1 MPSSNVLVVGGG
13 IGGLTTALCLH
24 QQGIACEV
32 FEQSNTIREL
42 GVGINTLPH
51 AIKELADL
59 GLLPRLDAVG
69 IRTHELIYTNR
80 FGQAIWREL
89 RGIDAGYDYPQ
100 FSIHRGHLQ
109 RVLYEAVWE
118 RIGHGHVHT
127 GHQLVDVDQDG
138 DSVTAHLRLRSGEV
152 VTWRGNA
159 LIAADGIHSAVRNK
173 LYPDEGPPKWNGT
186 MLWRGAT
193 EYTPFLTGRSMIIA
207 GGMEAKIV
215 LYPISKEVA
224 THGQTLMNWA
234 VMIQLGDG
242 LTPPPQR
249 EDWSRPGQLEDVLQ
263 HVEGVFHLE
272 AFGDVPSLIRNTAEF
287 FEYPVCDRDPLGRWS
302 FGRIT
307 LMGDAAHPM
316 YPVGSNGAS
325 QAILDAR
332 CLAQN
337 MATKNSAEDAFQAY
351 ELERLPQ
358 TAEIVRLNRLGGPER
373 VIDLVS
379 QRAPDGFERLEDVAT
394 FEELRGIVGGYATAA
409 GFDEDAVNRP
419 AH

>member
-1 MPSSNVLVVGGG
+1 MSSSNVLVIGGG

-24 QQGIACEV
+24 QQGITCEV

-69 IRTHELIYTNR
+69 IRTHELIYANR
-80 FGQAIWREL
+80 FGQAIWHEL

-109 RVLYEAVWE
+109 GVLFEAVRE
-118 RIGHGHVHT
+118 RIGDEHVHT
-127 GHQLVDVDQDG
+127 GHQLVGVDQDG
-138 DSVTAHLRLRSGEV
+138 DVVTARLRLRGGEV
-152 VTWRGNA
+152 VTCRGNA
-159 LIAADGIHSAVRNK
+159 LIAADGIHSAVRST
-173 LYPDEGPPKWNGT
+173 LYPEEGPPKWNGT
-186 MLWRGAT
+186 MLWRGTT
-193 EYTPFLTGRSMIIA
+193 EYSPFLTERSMIIA
-207 GGMEAKIV
+207 GGMEAKVV
-215 LYPISKEVA
+215 LYPISNEVA
-224 THGQTLMNWA
+224 TPGQTLMNWA

-242 LTPPPQR
+242 LTPPPRR

-263 HVEGVFHLE
+263 HVEGFFHLE
-272 AFGDVPSLIRNTAEF
+272 AFGDVPSLIRDTAEF
-287 FEYPVCDRDPLGRWS
+287 FEYPVCDRDPLERWS

-337 MATKNSAEDAFQAY
+337 MATENGVEDAFQAY
-351 ELERLPQ
+351 ESERLPQ

-379 QRAPDGFERLEDVAT
+379 LRAPDGFERLEDVAT
-394 FEELRGIVGGYATAA
+394 YEELQAIVGGYAKKA
-409 GFDEDAVNRP
+409 GFDEEAVNRP
-419 AH
+419 TC